1 MLWTADPSKFLKYFC
16 STVSGAWQE
25 LDTIR
30 IELYSFKSRYL
41 MNFKLLLLLIAIP
54 LLAELSMFVIGL
66 MGLVLINIIYFPI
79 SWLGEPFFVCNS
91 EVGCY
96 PGMYGRILMAVL
108 ILLLYICY
116 MNVKKKKKLFE
127 STK

>member
-1 MLWTADPSKFLKYFC
+1 
-16 STVSGAWQE
+16 
-25 LDTIR
+25 
-30 IELYSFKSRYL
+30 

-54 LLAELSMFVIGL
+54 LLAELSMFVLGL

-96 PGMYGRILMAVL
+96 PRMYGRILMAVL

-116 MNVKKKKKLFE
+116 MKVKKKKKLFE